1 MGAGKRSAHKLKLVV
16 VPVTDVSVVSAT
28 VVVIV
33 PITEALV
40 VPVIVAV
47 VVVSVVTV
55 AVAVVPVIVI
65 PGTLASRALYFFPLN
80 CCLLFRLAKFGIE
93 QGHTVH
99 SRR

>member
-16 VPVTDVSVVSAT
+16 VAVTDVPVVSAT

-33 PITEALV
+33 PITEARV

-55 AVAVVPVIVI
+55 AVAVVPVIDT
-65 PGTLASRALYFFPLN
+65 PGTLASRPLYFFPLN
-80 CCLLFRLAKFGIE
+80 CCLLFRLGIG
-93 QGHTVH
+93 QGQTVH

>member
-16 VPVTDVSVVSAT
+16 VAVTDVSVVSAT

-40 VPVIVAV
+40 IPVIV
-47 VVVSVVTV
+47 
-55 AVAVVPVIVI
+55 VVPVIVI

-80 CCLLFRLAKFGIE
+80 CCLLFRLNKFGIE
-93 QGHTVH
+93 QGQTVH